1 MTQDVV
7 IEGEGLR
14 KLFRARAGGIA
25 SRFADADVFCHA
37 VDGVT
42 FQIRKGETFGLVGES
57 GCGKTTT
64 GLLLIK
70 LIELTDGKVK
80 FDGVDIN
87 SLNEDE
93 LKALRS
99 KMQIIFQNPYDSLNS
114 RMTILDIVAEPL
126 RLLKIY
132 DTEYEVVGRVKEV
145 MEEMGLSPPEEFLHR
160 FPHELSG
167 GQRQRVGVARAFGP
181 HPKFVVADEPVSML
195 DVSIR
200 TGVLKV
206 MKELIEKHETAF
218 LFITHDLALAR
229 YMCERIAV
237 MYLGRIMEIGPT
249 EDVIHRSL
257 HPYTKALIA
266 AVPVPD
272 PDAQR
277 TEDIPIKGEV
287 TSGIDLP
294 EGCRFNPR
302 CPYAKGVCFEEEP
315 ELVETGNNHSVA
327 CHRYQDLTE

>member
-1 MTQDVV
+1 MTQEVV
-7 IEGEGLR
+7 IEVENLR
-14 KLFRARAGGIA
+14 KLFRAKAGGIT
-25 SRFADADVFCHA
+25 SRFADADLFVHA

-42 FQIRKGETFGLVGES
+42 FQIMKGETFGLVGES

-64 GLLLIK
+64 GFLLIK
-70 LIELTDGKVK
+70 LLELTDGVVK

-87 SLNEDE
+87 ALSKEE
-93 LKALRS
+93 LRDMRR

-114 RMTILDIVAEPL
+114 RMTILDIIAEPL
-126 RLLKIY
+126 RLLNLFESEDDILA
-132 DTEYEVVGRVKEV
+132 RVKEV
-145 MEEMGLSPPEEFLHR
+145 MEEMGLTPPEEYLHR

-181 HPKFVVADEPVSML
+181 RPTFVVADEPVSML

-200 TGVLKV
+200 TGVLKA
-206 MKELIEKHETAF
+206 MKGLIEKHETSY

-237 MYLGRIMEIGPT
+237 MYLGRIVEMGPT
-249 EDVIHRSL
+249 EEVIHGSL

-272 PDAQR
+272 PDATR
-277 TEDIPIKGEV
+277 TEEIPIIGEV
-287 TSGIDLP
+287 SSGIDLP
-294 EGCRFNPR
+294 QGCRFNPR
-302 CPYAKGVCFEEEP
+302 CPYAAGICFEEEP
-315 ELVETGNNHSVA
+315 ILIQADIEHSVA
-327 CHRYQDLTE
+327 CHRYQDLVE